1 MTTQPDDERLADLA
15 TNLAEVRER
24 IATAARSVGRRAE
37 DVTLVAVSKTWPAH
51 DVRLLFGLGV
61 GAFGENRDQE
71 AQPKARAVADL
82 PLQWHFIGQLQSNKA
97 RSVATYTD
105 VVESVDRAKLV
116 TALQRGAEAADRV
129 LTCLIQVDLDPDAG
143 TGDKPRGGALPGEIA
158 GLAEAI
164 TANDRLRLRGLMAVA
179 PLDADPDEAFGRLA
193 ALAEQLR
200 ATYPQATIM
209 SAGMTADLEAAI
221 RAGATHVRVGSAV
234 FGRRPPVR

>member
-1 MTTQPDDERLADLA
+1 MTTPRDGHRLAELA
-15 TNLAEVRER
+15 TNLGEVRER

-51 DVRLLFGLGV
+51 DVRLLHGLGDR
-61 GAFGENRDQE
+61 AFGENRDQE

-82 PLQWHFIGQLQSNKA
+82 PVQWHFIGQLQTNKA
-97 RSVATYTD
+97 RSVATYAD

-143 TGDKPRGGALPGEIA
+143 SGTKPRGGALPGEIA
-158 GLAEAI
+158 ELAEAI
-164 TANDRLRLRGLMAVA
+164 SGSDRLRLGGLMAVA
-179 PLDADPDEAFGRLA
+179 PLDVDPDEAFSHLA
-193 ALAEQLR
+193 ALAEQVR
-200 ATYPQATIM
+200 ATHPKATIL
-209 SAGMTADLEAAI
+209 SAGMTADLEAGI